1 MIEVRQVSKVYQVGG
16 QPVVA
21 LRDVNLSVRRGEIYG
36 IIGLSGA
43 GKSTLVRCINMLER
57 PQSGSILVDGVDITR
72 LEGEELRAA
81 RRQIGMIFQNFN
93 LLQSRTVAGNVA
105 FPLEIAGVPQAEIKR
120 RVSDLLELVG
130 LTDKAKAYPAQLSGG
145 QKQRVGIARALAN
158 QPKVLLS
165 DEATSALDPQTT
177 KSILRLLLDI
187 NQRLGL
193 TIVLIT
199 HEMQV
204 IKEICDSVAVIE
216 NGTIVESGPVWQVFT
231 EPRTAAARNFLRG
244 VITPELPPEVLERLI
259 AEGGGENQILRLSF
273 LGEQAGQPLISSL
286 IRLFDVDVNILYGS
300 IDHIKDIPFGT
311 LIVEVKGGGVNPS
324 RLISYLRGRGVK
336 VEVIAGVVEPD
347 LDSAVGGL
355 S

>member
-1 MIEVRQVSKVYQVGG
+1 MIEVRQVSKVYQVNG

-72 LEGEELRAA
+72 LEGEALRAA

-120 RVSDLLELVG
+120 RVSDLLALVG

-177 KSILRLLLDI
+177 KSILKLLLDI
-187 NQRLGL
+187 NHQLGL

-231 EPRTAAARNFLRG
+231 EPRSAAARNFLRG
-244 VITPELPPEVLERLI
+244 VITPELPSEVLERLI
-259 AEGGGENQILRLSF
+259 AEGSGESQILRLSF

-300 IDHIKDIPFGT
+300 IDHIKDTPFGT
-311 LIVEVKGGGVNPS
+311 LIVEIKGNGVDPS

-347 LDSAVGGL
+347 LHSAVGGL